1 MLETLL
7 TGGQSGNAQGGI
19 AQPRIAQLSA
29 ALPSAALLSTAPP
42 ETARHSSTGTPHDRL
57 RRTARGGR
65 ARARS
70 APHGLA
76 LTKRRIIDQGRRTT
90 MACRG

>member
-1 MLETLL
+1 MFETPL
-7 TGGQSGNAQGGI
+7 TGARPGFAQSAFAQSGSAQLGS
-19 AQPRIAQLSA
+19 AQLEIAQLKI
-29 ALPSAALLSTAPP
+29 ALPG
-42 ETARHSSTGTPHDRL
+42 STGAQHDKL

-76 LTKRRIIDQGRRTT
+76 LTQRRIIDQGRRTT
-90 MACRG
+90 TACRG